1 MEKSIMEGLD
11 MSNIL
16 SPDEVD
22 NLFTDDGG
30 EETQVIPPEKQE
42 EDKDNKTTTEI
53 PEVDP
58 ESLFDESESVGS
70 EKVDTKGKESTS
82 SKETGAS
89 PKTNFYSS
97 IASALKEEG
106 ILSDLDDETLSKIE
120 SPEDFAEA
128 MEAQLKAQLDER
140 QKRIDEALQV
150 GIEPDEVR
158 KYEGT
163 ISYLNTITEDAI
175 IDESAE
181 GEKLRKQ
188 LIFQDFLNR
197 GFSKERAQRETQK
210 SISSG
215 SDVEDA
221 KEALASNKE
230 YFKQEYD
237 NIIAEAREAE
247 EAEKARLKKE
257 AADLKKSILEDKE
270 VFEGLE
276 LDKTTREKVYNSISK
291 PVYRDPETGEYLTAV
306 QKYERD
312 NRPDFL
318 KKLGVLFTLT
328 DGFTNL
334 DKLVKPTAKKQ
345 VRKSLRELEHTINT
359 TRRNADGSLN
369 FMSGVS
375 DDPESKVS
383 DYDIDV

>member
-128 MEAQLKAQLDER
+128 MEAQLKAQFDER

-257 AADLKKSILEDKE
+257 AADLKKAILEDKE

>member
-1 MEKSIMEGLD
+1 MEGLD

-16 SPDEVD
+16 SSDEVD

-257 AADLKKSILEDKE
+257 AADLKKAILEDKE

>member
-150 GIEPDEVR
+150 GIEPNEVR

-257 AADLKKSILEDKE
+257 AADLKKAILEDKE

-359 TRRNADGSLN
+359 TRRNTDGSLN

>member
-1 MEKSIMEGLD
+1 MEGLD
-11 MSNIL
+11 MDNIL
-16 SPDEVD
+16 SPDEVES
-22 NLFTDDGG
+22 LFTSDGS
-30 EETQVIPPEKQE
+30 EETQVTPPEQQE
-42 EDKDNKTTTEI
+42 EENKEKPTTEV
-53 PEVDP
+53 PEVNPD
-58 ESLFDESESVGS
+58 ELFTEEPESVGS
-70 EKVDTKGKESTS
+70 EKVDTQGKEDTT
-82 SKETGAS
+82 SKEETGTS

-106 ILSDLDDETLSKIE
+106 ILSALDEETLSKIQT
-120 SPEDFAEA
+120 PEDFAEA
-128 MEAQLKAQLDER
+128 MENELKAKLDER

-150 GIEPDEVR
+150 GVEPDEVR

-163 ISYLNTITEDAI
+163 INYLNTITEDAI
-175 IDESAE
+175 SDESAN

-210 SISSG
+210 SFNSG

-230 YFKQEYD
+230 YFQQEYE
-237 NIIAEAREAE
+237 NLIAEARAEE
-247 EAEKARLKKE
+247 EAEKARTKKE
-257 AADLKKSILEDKE
+257 AEELKKSILDEKE
-270 VFEGLE
+270 IFKGLE

-291 PVYRDPETGEYLTAV
+291 PVYKDPETGQYLTAI

-312 NRPDFL
+312 NRQDFL
-318 KKLGVLFTLT
+318 KKIGLLFTMT

-334 DKLVKPTAKKQ
+334 DKLVKPTATKQ
-345 VRKSLRELEHTINT
+345 VKKRLRELEHTINT
-359 TRRNADGSLN
+359 TRRNTDGSLS
-369 FMSGVS
+369 FISGVS

-383 DYDIDV
+383 YELDV

>member
-291 PVYRDPETGEYLTAV
+291 PVYRDPETGKYLTAV

>member
-128 MEAQLKAQLDER
+128 MEAQLKAQFDER

-150 GIEPDEVR
+150 GIEPDEIR

>member
-150 GIEPDEVR
+150 GIEPNEIR
-158 KYEGT
+158 KYEET

-247 EAEKARLKKE
+247 EAKKARLKKE
-257 AADLKKSILEDKE
+257 AADLKKAILEDKE

-345 VRKSLRELEHTINT
+345 VRKSLRELEYTINT

>member
-1 MEKSIMEGLD
+1 MEGLD
-11 MSNIL
+11 MDNIL
-16 SPDEVD
+16 SPDEVES
-22 NLFTDDGG
+22 LFTSDGS
-30 EETQVIPPEKQE
+30 EETQVTPPEQQE
-42 EDKDNKTTTEI
+42 EENKEKPTTEV
-53 PEVDP
+53 PEVNPD
-58 ESLFDESESVGS
+58 ELFTEEPESVGS
-70 EKVDTKGKESTS
+70 EKVDTQGKEDTT
-82 SKETGAS
+82 SKEETGTS

-106 ILSDLDDETLSKIE
+106 ILSALDEETLSKIQT
-120 SPEDFAEA
+120 PEDFAEA
-128 MEAQLKAQLDER
+128 MENELKAKLDER

-163 ISYLNTITEDAI
+163 INYLNTITEDAI
-175 IDESAE
+175 SDESAN

-210 SISSG
+210 SFNSG

-230 YFKQEYD
+230 YFQQEYED
-237 NIIAEAREAE
+237 LIAEARAEE
-247 EAEKARLKKE
+247 EAEKARTKKE
-257 AADLKKSILEDKE
+257 AEELKKSILDEKE
-270 VFEGLE
+270 IFKGLE

-291 PVYRDPETGEYLTAV
+291 PVYKDPETGQYLTAI

-312 NRPDFL
+312 NRQDFL
-318 KKLGVLFTLT
+318 KKIGLLFTMT

-334 DKLVKPTAKKQ
+334 DKLVKPTATKQ
-345 VRKSLRELEHTINT
+345 VKKSLRELEHTINT
-359 TRRNADGSLN
+359 TRRNTDGSLS
-369 FMSGVS
+369 FISGVS

-383 DYDIDV
+383 YELDI

>member
-120 SPEDFAEA
+120 SPEDFVEA

-257 AADLKKSILEDKE
+257 AADLKKAILEDKE

-334 DKLVKPTAKKQ
+334 DKLVKPAAKKQ

-359 TRRNADGSLN
+359 TRRNTDGSLN

-375 DDPESKVS
+375 DDSESKVS

>member
-1 MEKSIMEGLD
+1 MEGLD
-11 MSNIL
+11 MDNIL
-16 SPDEVD
+16 SPDEVES
-22 NLFTDDGG
+22 LFTSDGS
-30 EETQVIPPEKQE
+30 EETQVTPPEQQE
-42 EDKDNKTTTEI
+42 EENKEKPTTEV
-53 PEVDP
+53 PEVNPD
-58 ESLFDESESVGS
+58 ELFTEEPESVGS
-70 EKVDTKGKESTS
+70 EKVDTQGKEDTT
-82 SKETGAS
+82 SKEETGTS

-106 ILSDLDDETLSKIE
+106 ILSALDEETLSKIQT
-120 SPEDFAEA
+120 PEDFAEA
-128 MEAQLKAQLDER
+128 MENELKAKLDER

-163 ISYLNTITEDAI
+163 INYLNTITEDAI
-175 IDESAE
+175 SDESAN

-210 SISSG
+210 SINSG

-221 KEALASNKE
+221 KEALASNRE
-230 YFKQEYD
+230 YFQQEYED
-237 NIIAEAREAE
+237 LIAEARAEE
-247 EAEKARLKKE
+247 EAEKARTKKE
-257 AADLKKSILEDKE
+257 AEELKKSILDEKE
-270 VFEGLE
+270 IFKGLE

-291 PVYRDPETGEYLTAV
+291 PVYKDPETGQYLTAI

-312 NRPDFL
+312 NRQDFL
-318 KKLGVLFTLT
+318 KKIGLLFTMT

-334 DKLVKPTAKKQ
+334 DKLVKPTATKQ
-345 VRKSLRELEHTINT
+345 VKKSLRELEHTINT
-359 TRRNADGSLN
+359 TRRNTDGSLS
-369 FMSGVS
+369 FISGVS

-383 DYDIDV
+383 YELDI

>member
-257 AADLKKSILEDKE
+257 AADLKKAILEDKE

-334 DKLVKPTAKKQ
+334 DKLVKPAAKKQ

>member
-1 MEKSIMEGLD
+1 MEGLD
-11 MSNIL
+11 MDNIL
-16 SPDEVD
+16 SPDEVES
-22 NLFTDDGG
+22 LFTSDGS
-30 EETQVIPPEKQE
+30 EETQVTPPEQQE
-42 EDKDNKTTTEI
+42 EENKEKPTTEV
-53 PEVDP
+53 PEVNPD
-58 ESLFDESESVGS
+58 ELFTEEPESVGS
-70 EKVDTKGKESTS
+70 EKVDTQGKEDTT
-82 SKETGAS
+82 SKEETGTS

-106 ILSDLDDETLSKIE
+106 ILSALDEDTLSKIQT
-120 SPEDFAEA
+120 PEDFAEA
-128 MEAQLKAQLDER
+128 MENELKAKLDER

-150 GIEPDEVR
+150 GIGPDEVR

-163 ISYLNTITEDAI
+163 INYLNSITEDAI
-175 IDESAE
+175 SDESAN

-210 SISSG
+210 SFNSG

-230 YFKQEYD
+230 YFQQEYED
-237 NIIAEAREAE
+237 LIAEARAEE
-247 EAEKARLKKE
+247 EAEKARTKKE
-257 AADLKKSILEDKE
+257 AEELKKSILDEKE
-270 VFEGLE
+270 IFKGLE

-291 PVYRDPETGEYLTAV
+291 PVYKDPETGQYLTAI

-312 NRPDFL
+312 NRQDFL
-318 KKLGVLFTLT
+318 KKIGLLFTMT

-334 DKLVKPTAKKQ
+334 DKLVKPTATKQ
-345 VRKSLRELEHTINT
+345 VKKSLRELEHTINT
-359 TRRNADGSLN
+359 TRRNTDGSLS
-369 FMSGVS
+369 FISGVS

-383 DYDIDV
+383 YELDV

>member
-1 MEKSIMEGLD
+1 MEGLD
-11 MSNIL
+11 MDNIL
-16 SPDEVD
+16 SPDEVES
-22 NLFTDDGG
+22 LFTSDGS
-30 EETQVIPPEKQE
+30 EETQVTPPEQQE
-42 EDKDNKTTTEI
+42 EENKEKPTTEV
-53 PEVDP
+53 PEVNPD
-58 ESLFDESESVGS
+58 ELFTKEPESVGS
-70 EKVDTKGKESTS
+70 EKVDTQGKEDTT
-82 SKETGAS
+82 SKEETGTS

-106 ILSDLDDETLSKIE
+106 ILSALDEETLSKIQT
-120 SPEDFAEA
+120 PEDFAEA
-128 MEAQLKAQLDER
+128 MENELKAKLDER

-150 GIEPDEVR
+150 GVEPDEVR

-163 ISYLNTITEDAI
+163 INYLNSITEDAI
-175 IDESAE
+175 SDESAN

-210 SISSG
+210 SFNSG

-230 YFKQEYD
+230 YFQQEYED
-237 NIIAEAREAE
+237 LIAEARAEE
-247 EAEKARLKKE
+247 EAEKARTKKE
-257 AADLKKSILEDKE
+257 AEELKKSILDEKE
-270 VFEGLE
+270 IFKGLE

-291 PVYRDPETGEYLTAV
+291 PVYKDPETGQYLTAI

-312 NRPDFL
+312 NRQDFL
-318 KKLGVLFTLT
+318 KKIGLLFTMT

-334 DKLVKPTAKKQ
+334 DKLVKPTATKQ
-345 VRKSLRELEHTINT
+345 VKKSLRELEHTINT
-359 TRRNADGSLN
+359 TRRNTDGSLS
-369 FMSGVS
+369 FISGVS

-383 DYDIDV
+383 YELDV

>member
-22 NLFTDDGG
+22 NLFTDDGS

-128 MEAQLKAQLDER
+128 MEAQLKAQFDER

-247 EAEKARLKKE
+247 KAEKARLKKE
-257 AADLKKSILEDKE
+257 AADLKKAILEDKE

>member
-1 MEKSIMEGLD
+1 MEGLD
-11 MSNIL
+11 MDNIL
-16 SPDEVD
+16 SPDEVES
-22 NLFTDDGG
+22 LFTSDGN
-30 EETQVIPPEKQE
+30 EETQVTPPEQQE
-42 EDKDNKTTTEI
+42 EENKEKPTTEV
-53 PEVDP
+53 PEVNPD
-58 ESLFDESESVGS
+58 ELFTEEPESVGS
-70 EKVDTKGKESTS
+70 EKVDTQGKEDTT
-82 SKETGAS
+82 SKEETGTS

-106 ILSDLDDETLSKIE
+106 ILSALDEETLSKIQT
-120 SPEDFAEA
+120 PEDFAEA
-128 MEAQLKAQLDER
+128 MENELKAKLDER

-163 ISYLNTITEDAI
+163 INYLNSITEDAI
-175 IDESAE
+175 SDESAN

-210 SISSG
+210 SFNSG

-230 YFKQEYD
+230 YFQQEYED
-237 NIIAEAREAE
+237 LIAEARAEE
-247 EAEKARLKKE
+247 EAEKARTKKE
-257 AADLKKSILEDKE
+257 AEELKKSILDEKE
-270 VFEGLE
+270 IFKGLE

-291 PVYRDPETGEYLTAV
+291 PVYKDPETGQYLTAI

-312 NRPDFL
+312 NRQDFL
-318 KKLGVLFTLT
+318 KKIGLLFTMT

-334 DKLVKPTAKKQ
+334 DKLVKPTATKQ
-345 VRKSLRELEHTINT
+345 VKKSLRELEHTINT
-359 TRRNADGSLN
+359 TRRNTDGSLS
-369 FMSGVS
+369 FISGVS

-383 DYDIDV
+383 YELDV

>member
-53 PEVDP
+53 PEIDP

-215 SDVEDA
+215 SDIEDA

-257 AADLKKSILEDKE
+257 AADLKKAILEDKE

>member
-128 MEAQLKAQLDER
+128 MEAQVKAQLDER

-247 EAEKARLKKE
+247 EAKKARLKKE
-257 AADLKKSILEDKE
+257 AADLKKAILEDKE

>member
-89 PKTNFYSS
+89 LKTNFYSS

-150 GIEPDEVR
+150 GIEPDKVR

-257 AADLKKSILEDKE
+257 AADLKKAILEDKE

-334 DKLVKPTAKKQ
+334 DKLVKPAAKKQ

-359 TRRNADGSLN
+359 TRRNTDGSLN

-375 DDPESKVS
+375 DDSESKVS

>member
-1 MEKSIMEGLD
+1 MEGLD

-128 MEAQLKAQLDER
+128 MEAQLKAQFDER

-257 AADLKKSILEDKE
+257 AADLKKAILEDKE

-334 DKLVKPTAKKQ
+334 DKLVKPAAKKQ

-359 TRRNADGSLN
+359 TRRNTDGSLN

-375 DDPESKVS
+375 DDSESKVS

>member
-150 GIEPDEVR
+150 GMEPDEIR

-257 AADLKKSILEDKE
+257 AADLKKAILEDKE

-359 TRRNADGSLN
+359 TRRNTDGSLN

>member
-1 MEKSIMEGLD
+1 MEGLD
-11 MSNIL
+11 MDNIL
-16 SPDEVD
+16 SPDEVES
-22 NLFTDDGG
+22 LFTSDGS
-30 EETQVIPPEKQE
+30 EETQVTPPEQQE
-42 EDKDNKTTTEI
+42 EENKEKPTTEV
-53 PEVDP
+53 PEVNPD
-58 ESLFDESESVGS
+58 ELFTEEPESVGS
-70 EKVDTKGKESTS
+70 EKVDTQGKEDTT
-82 SKETGAS
+82 SKEETGTS

-106 ILSDLDDETLSKIE
+106 ILSALDEETLSKIQT
-120 SPEDFAEA
+120 PEDFAEA
-128 MEAQLKAQLDER
+128 MENELKAKLDER

-150 GIEPDEVR
+150 GVEPDEVR

-163 ISYLNTITEDAI
+163 INYLNSITEDAI
-175 IDESAE
+175 SDESAN

-210 SISSG
+210 SFNSG

-230 YFKQEYD
+230 YFQQEYED
-237 NIIAEAREAE
+237 LVAEARAEE
-247 EAEKARLKKE
+247 EAEKARTKKE
-257 AADLKKSILEDKE
+257 AEELKKSILDEKE
-270 VFEGLE
+270 IFKGLE

-291 PVYRDPETGEYLTAV
+291 PVYKDPETGQYLTAI

-312 NRPDFL
+312 NRQDFL
-318 KKLGVLFTLT
+318 KKIGLLFTMT

-334 DKLVKPTAKKQ
+334 DKLVKPTATKQ
-345 VRKSLRELEHTINT
+345 VKKSLRELEHTINT
-359 TRRNADGSLN
+359 TRRNTDGSLS
-369 FMSGVS
+369 FISGVS

-383 DYDIDV
+383 YELDV

>member
-1 MEKSIMEGLD
+1 MEGLD

-128 MEAQLKAQLDER
+128 MEAQLKAQFDER

-150 GIEPDEVR
+150 GIEPNEVR

-257 AADLKKSILEDKE
+257 AADLKKAILEDKE

-334 DKLVKPTAKKQ
+334 DKLVKPAAKKQ

-359 TRRNADGSLN
+359 TRRNTDGSLN

-375 DDPESKVS
+375 DDSESKVS

>member
-53 PEVDP
+53 PEIDP

-120 SPEDFAEA
+120 SPEDFAGA

-257 AADLKKSILEDKE
+257 AADLKKAILEDKE

-359 TRRNADGSLN
+359 TRRNTDGSLN

>member
-82 SKETGAS
+82 SEETGAS

-237 NIIAEAREAE
+237 NIIAEARKAE

-257 AADLKKSILEDKE
+257 AADLKKAILEDKE

>member
-1 MEKSIMEGLD
+1 MEGLD
-11 MSNIL
+11 MDNIL
-16 SPDEVD
+16 SPDEVES
-22 NLFTDDGG
+22 LFTSDGS
-30 EETQVIPPEKQE
+30 EETQVTPPEQQE
-42 EDKDNKTTTEI
+42 EENKEKPTTEV
-53 PEVDP
+53 PEVNLD
-58 ESLFDESESVGS
+58 ELFTEEPESVGS
-70 EKVDTKGKESTS
+70 EKVDTQGKEDTT
-82 SKETGAS
+82 SKEETGTS

-106 ILSDLDDETLSKIE
+106 ILSALDEETLSKIQT
-120 SPEDFAEA
+120 PEDFAEA
-128 MEAQLKAQLDER
+128 MENELKAKLDER

-150 GIEPDEVR
+150 GVEPDEVR

-163 ISYLNTITEDAI
+163 INYLNTITEDAI
-175 IDESAE
+175 SDESAN

-210 SISSG
+210 SFNSG

-230 YFKQEYD
+230 YFQQEYED
-237 NIIAEAREAE
+237 LIAEARAEE
-247 EAEKARLKKE
+247 EAEKARTKKE
-257 AADLKKSILEDKE
+257 AEELKKSILDEKE
-270 VFEGLE
+270 IFKGLE

-291 PVYRDPETGEYLTAV
+291 PVYKDPETGQYLTAI

-312 NRPDFL
+312 NRQDFL
-318 KKLGVLFTLT
+318 KKIGLLFTMT

-334 DKLVKPTAKKQ
+334 DKLVKPTATKQ
-345 VRKSLRELEHTINT
+345 VKKSLRELEHTINT
-359 TRRNADGSLN
+359 TRRNTDGSLS
-369 FMSGVS
+369 FISGVS

-383 DYDIDV
+383 YELDV

>member
-158 KYEGT
+158 QYEGT

-215 SDVEDA
+215 SDIEDA

-257 AADLKKSILEDKE
+257 AADLKKAILEDKE

-334 DKLVKPTAKKQ
+334 DKLVKPAAKKQ

-359 TRRNADGSLN
+359 TRRNTDGSLN

-375 DDPESKVS
+375 DDSESKVS

>member
-1 MEKSIMEGLD
+1 MEGLD
-11 MSNIL
+11 MDNIL
-16 SPDEVD
+16 SPDEVES
-22 NLFTDDGG
+22 LFTSDGS
-30 EETQVIPPEKQE
+30 EETQVTPPEQQE
-42 EDKDNKTTTEI
+42 EENKEKPTTEV
-53 PEVDP
+53 PEVNPD
-58 ESLFDESESVGS
+58 ELFTEEPESVGS
-70 EKVDTKGKESTS
+70 EKVDTQGKEDTT
-82 SKETGAS
+82 SKEETGTS

-106 ILSDLDDETLSKIE
+106 ILSALDEETLSKIQT
-120 SPEDFAEA
+120 PEDFAEA
-128 MEAQLKAQLDER
+128 MENELKAKLDER

-150 GIEPDEVR
+150 GVEPDEVR

-163 ISYLNTITEDAI
+163 INYLNTITEDAI
-175 IDESAE
+175 SDESAN

-210 SISSG
+210 SFNSG

-230 YFKQEYD
+230 YFQQEYED
-237 NIIAEAREAE
+237 LIAEARAEE
-247 EAEKARLKKE
+247 EAEKARTKKE
-257 AADLKKSILEDKE
+257 AEELKKSILDEKE
-270 VFEGLE
+270 IFKGLE

-291 PVYRDPETGEYLTAV
+291 PVYKDPETGQYLTAI

-312 NRPDFL
+312 NRQDFL
-318 KKLGVLFTLT
+318 KKIGLLFTMT

-334 DKLVKPTAKKQ
+334 DKLVKPTATKQ
-345 VRKSLRELEHTINT
+345 VKKSLRELEHTINT
-359 TRRNADGSLN
+359 TRRNTDGSLN
-369 FMSGVS
+369 FISGVS

-383 DYDIDV
+383 YELDV

>member
-215 SDVEDA
+215 SDIEDA

-257 AADLKKSILEDKE
+257 AADLKKAILEDKE

-291 PVYRDPETGEYLTAV
+291 PVYKDPETGEYLTAV

-334 DKLVKPTAKKQ
+334 DKLVKPAAKKQ

-359 TRRNADGSLN
+359 TRRNTDGSLN

-375 DDPESKVS
+375 DDSESKVS